1 MSGSSTNDADRTDH
15 QHASNP
21 LFARTRRALS
31 RLFGGTR
38 RGTIAML
45 AGGALL
51 ARARRTSGRLR
62 TALSA
67 LAGIAL
73 VGYGIRERLAGGTR
87 GAADGPPADRLEDR
101 TGAADDGS
109 QGTEAMRS
117 ESHTGTNPRDVSQ
130 DPDIDTETEADD
142 GSVQFTTDQDASPRS
157 RPHRDDPEA
166 DRDTRRESSEGEDE
180 DEPVEVDISESA
192 MADEPNEAAGPD
204 PTQAYP
210 SQVEDTEPDP
220 SPEADTSHVEAD
232 ESTTDG
238 TDEDTAGDGDAAG
251 DDGTG
256 EDVSTEDRY
265 EGERGPEGTVETE
278 DEVDRDPDETD
289 RNE

>member
-180 DEPVEVDISESA
+180 PVEVDISESA

-289 RNE
+289 RDE